1 AFASSHH
8 GEDGNYGDG
17 DLIVQHVDESSQV
30 LEAGHAPESFTAP
43 GADGESKNHMNGDGS
58 QTLAGHSPVAGRG
71 PGGAGDKLSF
81 DFDFLRL
88 ARDLFLKP
96 IWFRTSRARYLGCNF
111 SRFTTSIICV

>member
-1 AFASSHH
+1 
-8 GEDGNYGDG
+8 
-17 DLIVQHVDESSQV
+17 
-30 LEAGHAPESFTAP
+30 
-43 GADGESKNHMNGDGS
+43 MNGDGS

-96 IWFRTSRARYLGCNF
+96 IWFRTSRYSVAEGRIGFASKLKVVPIP
-111 SRFTTSIICV
+111 SDDDRSEHAI